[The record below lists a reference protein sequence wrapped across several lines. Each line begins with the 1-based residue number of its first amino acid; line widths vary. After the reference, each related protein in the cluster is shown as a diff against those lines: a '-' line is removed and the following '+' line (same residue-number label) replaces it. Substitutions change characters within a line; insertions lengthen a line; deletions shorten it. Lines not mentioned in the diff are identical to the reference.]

1 MDASWRLVYQ
11 YHISVALVGETL
23 SGRAYDAIRR
33 KIVRLDLAPG
43 DVVSEADLQ
52 RELGIGRTPIRE
64 ALQRLAREQF
74 IVVMPRRGMIVSG
87 VDVTEL
93 AMLYETR
100 AILEPYA
107 VRLAAE
113 RGHGADWDEMEAVLA
128 GDTAR
133 AATAAAGRTRTEA
146 APGASAAELIEVD
159 RRCHE
164 IVWRAAANRFLVD
177 TLDMLYAQSDRLWH
191 MYLADVADM
200 DEAVDE
206 HRAILGALRGGDAD
220 GAASLAEAHVR
231 SFDAQIRDAV
241 SRRLSRSARAGSRS
255 AP

>member
-1 MDASWRLVYQ
+1 MDASWGLVYQ

-52 RELGIGRTPIRE
+52 REIGIGRTPIRE

-128 GDTAR
+128 GDTPR
-133 AATAAAGRTRTEA
+133 AGSAAA

-206 HRAILGALRGGDAD
+206 HRAILGALRRGDAD
-220 GAASLAEAHVR
+220 GAARLAEGHVR

>member
-1 MDASWRLVYQ
+1 MADVR
-11 YHISVALVGETL
+11 ETL

-33 KIVRLDLAPG
+33 KIVRLELAPG

-52 RELGIGRTPIRE
+52 RTLGIGRTPIRE
-64 ALQRLAREQF
+64 ALQRLARDQF

-87 VDVTEL
+87 VDVSEL

-113 RGHGADWDEMEAVLA
+113 RGRAADWDEMAAVLA
-128 GDTAR
+128 GGASHGP
-133 AATAAAGRTRTEA
+133 AGAAADGPVGAAADGRSPA
-146 APGASAAELIEVD
+146 DLIEVD

-164 IVWRAAANRFLVD
+164 IVWRAAGNRFLVD

-191 MYLADVADM
+191 MYLSDVADM
-200 DEAVDE
+200 GEAVDE
-206 HRAILGALRGGDAD
+206 HREILGALRGAD
-220 GAASLAEAHVR
+220 GARAASLAEAHVR
-231 SFDAQIRDAV
+231 SFDARIRDAV

-255 AP
+255 DP

>member
-1 MDASWRLVYQ
+1 MADPR
-11 YHISVALVGETL
+11 ETL

-33 KIVRLDLAPG
+33 KIVRLELAPG
-43 DVVSEADLQ
+43 DVVSEVDLQ

-64 ALQRLAREQF
+64 ALQRLARDQF

-113 RGHGADWDEMEAVLA
+113 RGSAEDWDEMADALA
-128 GDTAR
+128 G
-133 AATAAAGRTRTEA
+133 AG
-146 APGASAAELIEVD
+146 GASARAGELIEVD

-164 IVWRAAANRFLVD
+164 IVWRAAGNRFLVD

-200 DEAVDE
+200 GGAVNE
-206 HRAILGALRGGDAD
+206 HREILAALRASD
-220 GAASLAEAHVR
+220 GARAASLAEAHVR
-231 SFDAQIRDAV
+231 SFDARIRDAV
-241 SRRLSRSARAGSRS
+241 SLRLSRSARAGSRS